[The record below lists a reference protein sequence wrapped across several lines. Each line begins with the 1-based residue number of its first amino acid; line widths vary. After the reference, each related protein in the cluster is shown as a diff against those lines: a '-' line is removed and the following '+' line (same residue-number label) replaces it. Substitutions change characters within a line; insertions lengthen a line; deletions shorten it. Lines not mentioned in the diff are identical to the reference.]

1 MASYWGAYQLDEGRV
16 IERARLV
23 ARWVAP
29 DGTAET
35 TPAFDATITP
45 PTWIA
50 AATLGGRNLCDV
62 PVSKARRLLIY
73 TDAPDQYLELVMGF
87 AGGTAGFMSCVDE
100 LNVNPRVTRV
110 DLVGERIPAG
120 MLRLLLR

>member
-1 MASYWGAYQLDEGRV
+1 M

-23 ARWVAP
+23 ARWVSP
-29 DGTAET
+29 DGSSET
-35 TPAFDATITP
+35 TPGFDAQIAP

-50 AATLGGRNLCDV
+50 SATLGGRNLCDV
-62 PVSKARRLLIY
+62 PVSKARRLHIY
-73 TDAPDQYLELVMGF
+73 TDAPDQYLEVVMGF
-87 AGGTAGFMSCVDE
+87 AGGTAGFVSCMAE
-100 LNVNPRVTRV
+100 LNANLKVTRV